1 MAKAKFKLTND
12 TTTWCGRT
20 LFRIEAVV
28 SFGNVEKGEKGGY
41 VEKED
46 NLSHDGDAWVS
57 GDAQVY
63 GNAWVYGDA
72 QVYGASLNS
81 KKAFTKGRFVDRND
95 GSELKLTVL
104 HKEACLNWDNTYVLG
119 DYEITDIEPEPAKE
133 TIVIGGVTY
142 DKNEVEA
149 KLKDIKPVK

>member
-46 NLSHDGDAWVS
+46 NLSHDGD
-57 GDAQVY
+57 
-63 GNAWVYGDA
+63 AWVYGDA